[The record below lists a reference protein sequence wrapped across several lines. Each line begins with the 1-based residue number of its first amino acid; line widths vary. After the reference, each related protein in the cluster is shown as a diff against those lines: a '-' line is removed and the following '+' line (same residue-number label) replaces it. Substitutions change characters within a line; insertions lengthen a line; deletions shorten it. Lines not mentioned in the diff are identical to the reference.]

1 VVEIIPEFSMS
12 IWSNVRGHADQR
24 EMFRRAIE
32 RGRLSQSYLFVGPDG
47 IGKQLFA
54 RRLAQCLLCRDH
66 GGDPLEACGECTSC
80 RPFTAGNHPDFLFVD
95 RPEGKRELPIE
106 LIAGS
111 KERRGQEGLC
121 HDLSLRPLEGSRKI
135 AIVNDADTMNDEA
148 ANSFL
153 KTLEEPPERAILL
166 LIAANL
172 DAVMPTI
179 RSRCQLVRF
188 AALPQADVEGLLIEQ
203 GLVSVAEEAA
213 FAAAL
218 SDGSLTTARQLL
230 RPELRELRSTLYA
243 ALLQSNFSGLSLA
256 KTLLEAIDTISTDTP
271 EQRTNANWLIRFAID
286 FYRSALRTL
295 THGEG
300 QTTDAGTIPQ
310 AQTWATS
317 LTDRGEPVELIGAL
331 IDRSIDATSHIEQNV
346 PVALC
351 METLLNDLARLS
363 RPAETRRA

>member
-1 VVEIIPEFSMS
+1 MS

-32 RGRLSQSYLFVGPDG
+32 RSRLSQSYLFIGPDG

-54 RRLAQCLLCRDH
+54 RRLAQSLLCRDP
-66 GGDPLEACGECTSC
+66 GGDPLEACGECASC
-80 RPFTAGNHPDFLFVD
+80 RPFLSGNHPDFLLVD

-106 LIAGS
+106 LIAGP

-148 ANSFL
+148 ANAFL
-153 KTLEEPPERAILL
+153 KTLEEPPEWAILL

-188 AALPQADVEGLLIEQ
+188 AQLPRADVEALLIEH
-203 GLVSVAEEAA
+203 GLVANAEEAA
-213 FAAAL
+213 FAGAL
-218 SDGSLTTARQLL
+218 CEGSLTTARQLL
-230 RPELRELRSTLYA
+230 RPELRELRSTLYG
-243 ALLQSNFSGLSLA
+243 ALVQENFSGLGLA
-256 KTLLEAIDTISTDTP
+256 KTVLETIDSISADTP
-271 EQRTNANWLIRFAID
+271 EQRVHANWLIRFGID
-286 FYRSALRTL
+286 FYRSALR
-295 THGEG
+295 
-300 QTTDAGTIPQ
+300 
-310 AQTWATS
+310 S
-317 LTDRGEPVELIGAL
+317 LTRTEQSPTSAEKVIPEARTWTLSLAGRGEPIELIGAL
-331 IDRSIDATSHIEQNV
+331 IDRCIDATSHIEQNV

-351 METLLNDLARLS
+351 METLLNDLARMS
-363 RPAETRRA
+363 RPAETRR